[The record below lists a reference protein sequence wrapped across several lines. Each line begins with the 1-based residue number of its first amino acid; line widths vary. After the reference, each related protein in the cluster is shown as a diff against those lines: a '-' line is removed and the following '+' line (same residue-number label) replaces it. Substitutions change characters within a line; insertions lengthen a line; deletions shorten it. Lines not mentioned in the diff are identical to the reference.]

1 MKVILKQEVDN
12 LGLAG
17 DVVDVAN
24 GYGRNYLLPR
34 GMAIVATRGAMRE
47 AEALT
52 RSRKAVEA
60 KTLDSAQAS
69 KEAIEARTLEIRVR
83 VDERGHLYGSV
94 GVNDVHRVLKERG
107 HQIEKKRI
115 DLKGTIKEIGTYEV
129 PVQVHPQVEALATIE
144 VVDET
149 GEVIAGQIA
158 APEPPPP
165 LIGQEGEQPAA
176 EAEAETAQAET
187 AEAETAEAETG
198 SVDTLEEAAAV
209 QQGETAPAIDS
220 VEALVEQALEAADEY
235 EEQIDEQ
242 AELEIDDAAEP
253 DAEA

>member
-24 GYGRNYLLPR
+24 GYGRNFLLPR
-34 GMAIVATRGAMRE
+34 GMAILATRGAMRE

-60 KTLDSAQAS
+60 KTLDSAMAS
-69 KEAIEARTLEIRVR
+69 KDAIEGRTLEIKAR

-94 GVNDVHRVLKERG
+94 GVNDIHRVLRERG

-115 DLKGTIKEIGTYEV
+115 DLRGTIKEIGTYEV
-129 PVQVHPQVEALATIE
+129 PVQVHPQVEALVTID
-144 VVDET
+144 VLDEE
-149 GEVIAGQIA
+149 GQVIAGQIA

-165 LIGQEGEQPAA
+165 LLGQEPEAEPA
-176 EAEAETAQAET
+176 EAEAEAEG
-187 AEAETAEAETG
+187 EVE
-198 SVDTLEEAAAV
+198 TLEDAAAA
-209 QQGETAPAIDS
+209 QDAAEEPKIDS
-220 VEALVEQALEAADEY
+220 VEALVEQALEAADQY
-235 EEQIDEQ
+235 ETEHADED
-242 AELEIDDAAEP
+242 EDADEASTA
-253 DAEA
+253 DADEATGA

>member
-60 KTLDSAQAS
+60 KTLGSAEAS
-69 KEAIEARTLEIRVR
+69 KDAIENRTLQIKVR

-94 GVNDVHRVLKERG
+94 GVNDIHRVLKERG

-129 PVQVHPQVEALATIE
+129 PIQVHPQVEALATIE
-144 VVDET
+144 VLDET

-176 EAEAETAQAET
+176 EAEGEATEGEAPE
-187 AEAETAEAETG
+187 AEAAEG
-198 SVDTLEEAAAV
+198 GVDTLEEAAAV

-235 EEQIDEQ
+235 EEQVDEQ

>member
-34 GMAIVATRGAMRE
+34 GMAIRATRGAMKE

-60 KTLDSAQAS
+60 ETRGSAEAA
-69 KEAIEARTLEIRVR
+69 KDAIEGRVLQITAR

-94 GVNDVHRVLKERG
+94 GVNDIHRVLRERG

-115 DLKGTIKEIGTYEV
+115 DLKGTIKEIGTYEI
-129 PVQVHPQVEALATIE
+129 PIQVHPQVEALATGE
-144 VVDET
+144 VLDEE
-149 GEVIAGQIA
+149 GEVIAGQITEPEVPPLPGEVTESA
-158 APEPPPP
+158 EGEAGEAADTTEATEAPE
-165 LIGQEGEQPAA
+165 GAA
-176 EAEAETAQAET
+176 
-187 AEAETAEAETG
+187 
-198 SVDTLEEAAAV
+198 DTDEPV
-209 QQGETAPAIDS
+209 IDS
-220 VEALVEQALEAADEY
+220 VESLVEQALEAAEEYDE
-235 EEQIDEQ
+235 ESDDEADT
-242 AELEIDDAAEP
+242 AESASDETDETN
-253 DAEA
+253 EV